1 MKKMIIAIA
10 AMMLLVSVLAYAGDM
25 AVTGK
30 LGVGTTAPDGSV
42 HISASSGTVTMDEDT
57 VAPGAPTASNQCRI
71 YMKADKLVIQYN
83 QAGTVR
89 YKYLTLSGT
98 GVTWVH
104 TTTAP

>member
-1 MKKMIIAIA
+1 MKRMMWLIAV
-10 AMMLLVSVLAYAGDM
+10 LLLLSIPALAGDM

-30 LGVGTTAPDGSV
+30 LGVGTTAPEGSM
-42 HISASSGTVTMDEDT
+42 HIAASSGTITMNEDT
-57 VAPGAPTASNQCRI
+57 VAPGSPTASNQCRI